1 MIQAFAFVNGVFQAP
16 WTRERAGQF
25 VEKMLCP
32 TKHFSG
38 FNVFTREEKIT

>member
-1 MIQAFAFVNGVFQAP
+1 MIQALPLLMAYFSRRGQGNEQANLS
-16 WTRERAGQF
+16 
-25 VEKMLCP
+25 EKMLCP